1 MMTYGYSEEE
11 LDLVRE
17 RVLKALEE
25 RGIKADKIEVVES
38 CRFNLKAEILMRGST
53 KFSMDDLSH
62 IARKVAETG
71 LGAMTYADGE
81 EFPLDFE
88 VDVDDEGLRL
98 TLWF

>member
-11 LDLVRE
+11 LDLVKE
-17 RVLKALEE
+17 RILKALEE
-25 RGIKADKIEVVES
+25 KGIKVDKIEVVES
-38 CRFNLKAEILMRGST
+38 CRFNLKAEILIRGST

>member
-17 RVLKALEE
+17 RILKALEE

>member
-38 CRFNLKAEILMRGST
+38 CRFNLKAEILIRGST

-62 IARKVAETG
+62 IAREVAETG

-81 EFPLDFE
+81 KFPLDFE

>member
-38 CRFNLKAEILMRGST
+38 CRFNLKAEILIRGST